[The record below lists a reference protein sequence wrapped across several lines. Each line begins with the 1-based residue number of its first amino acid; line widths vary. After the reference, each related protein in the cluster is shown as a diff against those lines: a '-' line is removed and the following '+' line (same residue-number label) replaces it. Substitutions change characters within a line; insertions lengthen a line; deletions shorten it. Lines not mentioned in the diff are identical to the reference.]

1 MATAMAVF
9 TEKIIRRKW
18 GNELKRKLVVKTLAL
33 LLTGVMVMEI
43 PMQSYAAEAAAVT
56 QEASADG
63 AESSEVTEE
72 PVVEEPAAEEP
83 KAEEP
88 TAEEPAAEEPKVEE
102 STVEKPKA
110 EEPTTETPANEPK
123 TEASAEEKPSEE
135 VTPKESEVTVEETVD
150 AQDAVAA
157 SEDVAAQ
164 AAVFEDVTVEARQFG
179 NKKMNL
185 DGFEAEQYSAAV
197 EKVKNALSKK
207 EGTVTFTPST
217 PKDKITKTELKDI
230 ISYILESAYD
240 NGDINTYETLLPTV
254 NCVVD
259 KDNVVTAVFNY
270 ASNNYK
276 VHIDSVAWEG
286 DTLKVKYGNDASVAS
301 AVQLVQIPVK
311 ADGTL
316 DWDAKSVNDDLSS
329 TATEYSY
336 QPTPG
341 NYKFIL
347 LGKKDDKV
355 TTYSVLSELCSYSL
369 PQVTGVSIKAVD
381 KEGITIGWDKLGS
394 AERYQVIRTNKNT
407 SAVRTFDI
415 NSADTT
421 SYKDTEMEADATYT
435 YQVKAFRTMPY
446 EEGSWESLSESAES
460 VSPKAN
466 LAVSAISFAS
476 PSSDQ
481 ATLNWNTA
489 DGASGY
495 ELYVCNNGTY
505 QYQTD
510 VYATSWQLT
519 GLEAGRNY
527 QYAVLPFR
535 QTGNV
540 RAYGTMSDTVNVKT
554 SLASTGI
561 QAVAA
566 AYNQINLAWAQIPQA
581 DGYEIYR
588 DGQWYQ
594 TVWGGNNCSFADTA
608 IACGTTYTYKV
619 RPLRNVDGAPVYGEF
634 SVDASA
640 VTSLPGT
647 SVNAVSSVEYQTMDI
662 SWNQGTG
669 AQGYELYRSAVSGA
683 DYGLLS
689 DITDGNTTFYRDGGL
704 AVGQTW
710 FYKVKP
716 YRWENGQKV
725 YGPESNE
732 MSGQVTLG
740 TVTGVNAWA
749 TQFNKIQISW
759 NKMPQATGYEIYYS
773 TSPDS
778 GYTFLKK
785 LGKGAKKFTFTKALC
800 GTTYYFQVRP
810 FQKVKKNMNYG
821 SFSSAASAMTVI
833 GTPTLSLGKVT
844 YSSIQ
849 LKWKNVKGAKSF
861 NIYYSDSENGNY
873 QFLMNTKKKNV
884 NLKDL
889 ETGKHYYYK
898 LAAVRDNYTS
908 DLSNAVSAVPSMGK
922 LTGVSASSV
931 SSTELKISW
940 KKLKGTEKYVIL
952 RSDRADG
959 AYTEIGSTDKSSYT
973 DKNLPN
979 STTYFYKVYPVRGN
993 YHGEQVGPVNAKT
1006 RDAGSINTKED
1017 KKSVYYG
1024 IDVSSYQGSI
1034 DWNAV
1039 ANDGID
1045 FAMIRILTGKDASA
1059 INYDSRFKENYKGAR
1074 AAGLYVG
1081 VYRYSYATSV
1091 SKARKEAKAI
1101 VEALDGRKL
1110 DYPIVMDMED
1120 SSILQSTSNA
1130 KRTDMILAFK
1140 EVVEDAGY
1148 KFALYANKTWLDNY
1162 IDTGRL
1168 GNTHIWMA
1176 RWRDLEKGHGYSN
1189 GGTLTMWQYSNK
1201 GSVKGISGTVDL
1213 DVSYKKYQ

>member
-1 MATAMAVF
+1 
-9 TEKIIRRKW
+9 
-18 GNELKRKLVVKTLAL
+18 
-33 LLTGVMVMEI
+33 
-43 PMQSYAAEAAAVT
+43 MQSYAAEAAAVT
-56 QEASADG
+56 QEASTDG
-63 AESSEVTEE
+63 AAVTEE
-72 PVVEEPAAEEP
+72 TETSTDTEAPAD
-83 KAEEP
+83 
-88 TAEEPAAEEPKVEE
+88 
-102 STVEKPKA
+102 
-110 EEPTTETPANEPK
+110 TETPADSETPADTETLADPEVPADTETPAAPEAPANPEAPADTETPADPETPADAETPVDPEAPADAETPVDPDAPVADASDTPAADTANEDPVVIEDQTDGIDAMASDVVSGHDDYTIQASQYGQDVLDYAGIENKTGYVGLKKDIEDNLIGMIEKKESSRKITISSTQYEFTDAELQKLMVAILEEDYKSDSRKFEKVLPQISYEWNSDRHIVSITFYAVQDMMGTLSAEWKDGKVVLTGKTSTAVQSSVLYRVAKASDGSYAWKDAVK
-123 TEASAEEKPSEE
+123 TEVSNITNYTDAAAPGDYVYIFYGYDANKKLCTYSNIAECAYTLPAVKNLK
-135 VTPKESEVTVEETVD
+135 VTGTDRNGTSVAWDALDVATGYVLTRKGSDNSEVTLATLD
-150 AQDAVAA
+150 QKKTSFTDNSTKA
-157 SEDVAAQ
+157 DV
-164 AAVFEDVTVEARQFG
+164 
-179 NKKMNL
+179 
-185 DGFEAEQYSAAV
+185 
-197 EKVKNALSKK
+197 
-207 EGTVTFTPST
+207 
-217 PKDKITKTELKDI
+217 
-230 ISYILESAYD
+230 SY
-240 NGDINTYETLLPTV
+240 TY
-254 NCVVD
+254 
-259 KDNVVTAVFNY
+259 KVTAY
-270 ASNNYK
+270 
-276 VHIDSVAWEG
+276 IDSDIQKRWTSETTMNVTA
-286 DTLKVKYGNDASVAS
+286 
-301 AVQLVQIPVK
+301 
-311 ADGTL
+311 
-316 DWDAKSVNDDLSS
+316 AKSS
-329 TATEYSY
+329 
-336 QPTPG
+336 
-341 NYKFIL
+341 
-347 LGKKDDKV
+347 KV
-355 TTYSVLSELCSYSL
+355 TKPS
-369 PQVTGVSIKAVD
+369 
-381 KEGITIGWDKLGS
+381 
-394 AERYQVIRTNKNT
+394 
-407 SAVRTFDI
+407 
-415 NSADTT
+415 
-421 SYKDTEMEADATYT
+421 
-435 YQVKAFRTMPY
+435 
-446 EEGSWESLSESAES
+446 
-460 VSPKAN
+460 
-466 LAVSAISFAS
+466 ISFMA

-481 ATLNWNTA
+481 ATLNWQSS
-489 DGASGY
+489 GASGY
-495 ELYVCNNGTY
+495 ELYTYSNGNYTKVK
-505 QYQTD
+505 D
-510 VYATSWQLT
+510 VTGTSYSLT
-519 GLEAGRNY
+519 GLVVGKSY
-527 QYAVLPFR
+527 QYAVCPFATNNGIR
-535 QTGNV
+535 V
-540 RAYGTMSDTVNVKT
+540 YGTMSDVVTVTT

-561 QAVAA
+561 QASAA
-566 AYNQINLAWAQIPQA
+566 AYNQINLAWAQTAQA
-581 DGYEIYR
+581 DGYELYR
-588 DGQWYQ
+588 NGELYQ
-594 TVWGGNNCSFADTA
+594 KLGGAGTCSYTDTA
-608 IACGTTYTYKV
+608 IACGTAYTYKV
-619 RPLRNVDGAPVYGEF
+619 RPFKVTDGKEYYGEF
-634 SVDASA
+634 SGEASA
-640 VTSLPGT
+640 TTSLPGT
-647 SVNAVSSVEYQTMDI
+647 SVTSVYSAEYQTVDI
-662 SWNQGTG
+662 TWDRGIG
-669 AQGYELYRSAVSGA
+669 ADGYELYRSAVSGA
-683 DYGLLS
+683 DYGFLA
-689 DITDGNTTFYRDGGL
+689 DITDGNVTSYRDGGL
-704 AVGQTW
+704 VVGQTW

-810 FQKVKKNMNYG
+810 FQKIKKNMNYG

-844 YSSIQ
+844 FSSIQ

-1189 GGTLTMWQYSNK
+1189 GGTLTMWQYSSK